1 MDIELPNHIAL
12 IYLFF
17 LFINNISLVG
27 ILQVSL
33 LLLLLIVSGLVSG
46 SEVAYFSLNATNIK
60 NLKSKKKNSLK
71 KIHKLLK
78 TPEKLLAT
86 ILILNNLI
94 NVAIITLSAYF
105 TWNTYGKD
113 PLIFLILTVVV
124 TLFIVFFGEIIP
136 KVYANKNKL
145 FFVKTSSRVIVY
157 SFFIFKPLVYFLIFI
172 SRVFKKSQKKE
183 FLKSSKEDLNKAIDL
198 TMNKATTKNEKNI
211 LEGIVNYGSIKVKE
225 IMRSRVDITAIEK
238 NDSFEKI
245 SNLITTSGFSRI
257 PIYKETIDNIEGVL
271 YVKDLIPYLNKNNF
285 NWTQKIRPA
294 FFVPEN
300 KKIDIL
306 FKDFQEKRVH
316 LAMVI
321 DEYGGV
327 SGLITLEDVLEEI
340 MGDIKDEFDNQEDFI
355 YKKLDSHTFLFEGK
369 TSLNDFYKLSESNK
383 SVFKEIKG
391 ESESLGGLI
400 LEINSKIPTK
410 GDKIKFDNFIF
421 TIMSV
426 NNKRIKRVR
435 VYKKN
440 NLE

>member
-1 MDIELPNHIAL
+1 MEIELPYHNIPF
-12 IYLFF
+12 YLFF
-17 LFINNISLVG
+17 LFVNTISLSGV
-27 ILQVSL
+27 LQVFL
-33 LLLLLIVSGLVSG
+33 LLLLLVVSGVISG
-46 SEVAYFSLNATNIK
+46 SEVAYFSLNASDIN
-60 NLKSKKKNSLK
+60 NLKIKKKNSLK
-71 KIHKLLK
+71 KIHLLLK
-78 TPEKLLAT
+78 NPEKLLAT

-94 NVAIITLSAYF
+94 NVSIITLSAYF
-105 TWNTYGKD
+105 TWNIYGKD
-113 PLIFLILTVVV
+113 PFVFLVLTIMV
-124 TLFIVFFGEIIP
+124 TFFIVFFGEIIP

-145 FFVKTSSRVIVY
+145 FFVKISSNIINY
-157 SFFIFKPLVYFLIFI
+157 SFLIFKPLVYFLVFI

-183 FLKSSKEDLNKAIDL
+183 FLKSSKEDLNKAISL
-198 TMNKATTKNEKNI
+198 TMDKTTTNEKNI

-225 IMRSRVDITAIEK
+225 IMISRVDITAIEK
-238 NDSFEKI
+238 KDSFEKI
-245 SNLITTSGFSRI
+245 STLIRNYGFSRI
-257 PIYKETIDNIEGVL
+257 PVYKETIDNIEGIL

-285 NWTQKIRPA
+285 NWNQKIRPA

-321 DEYGGV
+321 DEYGGI
-327 SGLITLEDVLEEI
+327 SGLITLEDVLEEVV
-340 MGDIKDEFDNQEDFI
+340 GDIKDEFDNKEDFI

-369 TSLNDFYKLSESNK
+369 TSLNDFYKLSESNR
-383 SVFKEIKG
+383 SVFKKIKG

-426 NNKRIKRVR
+426 DNKRIKRVR

-440 NLE
+440 HLE